1 MGIIVIKADN
11 RSNKILKELAERLG
25 ADVTSMDEE
34 QYEEFLLGSLMD
46 TEKTGKK
53 TSRRESMPRRKYDY

>member
-1 MGIIVIKADN
+1 MGALVIKADQ

-25 ADVTSMDEE
+25 ANVTSMDEK

-46 TEKTGKK
+46 AEKTGKK
-53 TSRRESMPRRKYDY
+53 SSRSTILKKLNSK